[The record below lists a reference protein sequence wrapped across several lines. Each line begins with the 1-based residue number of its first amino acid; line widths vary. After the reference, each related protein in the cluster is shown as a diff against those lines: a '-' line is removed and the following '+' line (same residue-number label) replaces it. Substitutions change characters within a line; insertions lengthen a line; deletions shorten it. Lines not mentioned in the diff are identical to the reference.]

1 MEELNRW
8 ELVNKSETADQL
20 KEAILSFAK
29 DGEIQGRS
37 RSFDAEKMAS
47 YVDGV
52 IEGQLPPR
60 SLTRNYGIRQ
70 QALYIM
76 YYTMAEKRLKEIYDG
91 QL

>member
-1 MEELNRW
+1 MEELAKW
-8 ELVNKSETADQL
+8 ELVNKASSPEEL
-20 KEAILSFAK
+20 KEAILALSK
-29 DGEIQGRS
+29 DGQIHGRS
-37 RSFDAEKMAS
+37 REFDAEKMAR

-52 IEGQLPPR
+52 VSGHLPPS

-76 YYTMAEKRLKEIYDG
+76 YYSLPP